1 MKRLQG
7 EVGRFLIVGG
17 TTVAIDLASYRLLL
31 WTGLVVALAKG
42 LGFVAGTIF
51 AYHANRLWTF
61 AAEGGRRRFV
71 GFLALYAVTLGVNV
85 GVNGGALLLLGGGEL
100 ALASAFLAATGAS
113 ATLNFLG
120 MKFLVFNPGA
130 EARGPGG

>member
-1 MKRLQG
+1 MKRLRG
-7 EVGRFLIVGG
+7 ELGRFLIVGG

-31 WTGLVVALAKG
+31 WIGLAVALAKG
-42 LGFVAGTIF
+42 LGFIAGTIF

-61 AAEGGRRRFV
+61 AAEGGRWRFA
-71 GFLALYAVTLGVNV
+71 GFLALYAITLGVNV
-85 GVNGGALLLLGGGEL
+85 GVNSGALLLLGVGEL
-100 ALASAFLAATGAS
+100 ALAIAFLAATGAS

-130 EARGPGG
+130 WARGRGG

>member
-1 MKRLQG
+1 MKRLHG

-17 TTVAIDLASYRLLL
+17 TTVAIDLASYRMLL
-31 WTGLVVALAKG
+31 WFGLAVALAKG
-42 LGFVAGTIF
+42 LGFIAGTIF

-71 GFLALYAVTLGVNV
+71 GFLALYAITLGVNV

-120 MKFLVFNPGA
+120 MKFLVFKPGA
-130 EARGPGG
+130 WARGRSD